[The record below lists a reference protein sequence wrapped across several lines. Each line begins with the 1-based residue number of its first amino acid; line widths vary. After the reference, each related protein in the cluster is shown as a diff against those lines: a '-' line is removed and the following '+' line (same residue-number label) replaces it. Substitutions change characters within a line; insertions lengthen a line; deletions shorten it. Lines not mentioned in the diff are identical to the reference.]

1 MAKLGLAPKKL
12 SSENSSVAL
21 AKTSDS
27 VQNSVGEDA
36 KRLAAA
42 ALAAVKDAAANA
54 QVGKGKIQVSLSFL
68 LLNDIV
74 LVPSRL
80 GDTSY
85 HNLSLHYYFKI
96 RNSKFK
102 W

>member
-36 KRLAAA
+36 KR
-42 ALAAVKDAAANA
+42 LAAVKDAAANA

-85 HNLSLHYYFKI
+85 HNLSLH
-96 RNSKFK
+96 
-102 W
+102 

>member
-12 SSENSSVAL
+12 SSQNSSVAS

-36 KRLAAA
+36 KR
-42 ALAAVKDAAANA
+42 LAAVKDAAANA